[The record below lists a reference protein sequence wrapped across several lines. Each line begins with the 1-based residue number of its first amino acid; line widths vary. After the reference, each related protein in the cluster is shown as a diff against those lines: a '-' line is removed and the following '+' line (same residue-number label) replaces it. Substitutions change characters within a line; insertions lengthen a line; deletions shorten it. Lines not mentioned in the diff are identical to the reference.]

1 LHRISQRQ
9 LPITMMAGG
18 LPQLVGQTG
27 KAKSYAERLFEFTP
41 IDRLDEQAAR
51 DALCKPAEREG
62 VKFTEGAIEEILL
75 QTQGYPYFL
84 QEWGEAQ
91 LENCRDKPDR

>member
-1 LHRISQRQ
+1 
-9 LPITMMAGG
+9 
-18 LPQLVGQTG
+18 
-27 KAKSYAERLFEFTP
+27 
-41 IDRLDEQAAR
+41 
-51 DALCKPAEREG
+51 

-91 LENCRDKPDR
+91 LENSRPARGRSQACRPSCFWIRR